1 MLGARIAALRRQ
13 NGWSQTELAQKIKIS
28 ASAVGMYEQGRR
40 EPSAD
45 TIVSL
50 AHIFGVST
58 DYLLTGHA
66 IDGKDLDAANQALH
80 GSLSSAQAILRNRP
94 DPPFTK
100 EELAT
105 LFAALLLDS

>member
-13 NGWSQTELAQKIKIS
+13 KGWSQTELALKLKIS

-45 TIVSL
+45 TIVAL
-50 AHIFGVST
+50 ARVFGVST

-66 IDGKDLDAANQALH
+66 ASAHDLEAANQALQS
-80 GSLSSAQAILRNRP
+80 SLSSAQAILSNRP
-94 DPPFTK
+94 DPPFSK